1 MIYRYYNITPS
12 HSREIT
18 PSHSREIMIITK
30 HGKIEEIHL
39 EKIQERLKRLSEGL
53 NVEYINIAIKTAAG
67 IYPGV
72 TTSELDDLTEQ
83 ISANSIINSY
93 DYDIFAARI
102 YMEKLHK
109 STYKTI
115 SNIYQLNDEVT
126 NQFKNIINK
135 HCDEF
140 DEMIAEFERK
150 ASFSYMGLKTIE
162 STYLLRS
169 NNKDIILLP
178 ESHALYNYQQQYL
191 AALESSKKKTKISE
205 VKMFNNDIVKVEVPD
220 YTIDFDYTNLLQYSN
235 DDHDVA
241 KKLFSIITQT
251 YFNKVIERPA
261 HMFLRTAINL
271 HTPKNAIVLTSTALN
286 NIKNTYNMFMSKSF
300 IHASPTLMNSG
311 IHANQ
316 LASCFLINM
325 EDTSESIRTIC
336 HDVSIISKMS
346 GGIGISLSEIR
357 SAGSLISSSLG
368 QTKGIIPIMKN
379 LNELSRLWDQG
390 GKRKGKFAIYLEP
403 WHTEVR
409 EFLRSQHDDVKEEER
424 CKDLLLALW
433 VPDIFMDAVIS
444 NSDWYLMCPKECPNL
459 TNTYGDEFNK
469 LYYYYV
475 AMKKYKYVVKARS
488 IMELITATMTERG
501 VPYILFKDQCNK
513 KSNQKNL
520 GTIKCSN
527 LCAEI
532 LEYTST
538 NEYAVCN
545 LANVCLGHLMAD
557 TLAEMSIKRE
567 FILDLVKKASEERVK
582 VISDNAAT
590 GSTTPVY
597 DLSYY
602 ISNAISESQIIKNAV
617 QLFLMKVYNATQVL
631 VTNLN
636 NAIDKNNYPVEKT
649 KNSNLKHRPIGI
661 GIQGLADVFIQLGI
675 PFVCDFSKKIN
686 KQIAAYMYYAAL
698 ERSHELAVEF
708 GRDVLIDNIRSTS
721 NYNLNASVELV
732 SELIT
737 LSESPSNLSPKNEL
751 RIGSVLSNHIAGM
764 EAPHSFDAG
773 IVTSPR
779 KHSEIRNNT
788 PTNVIGSYDS
798 FAGSPIS
805 QGILQPHMWGLK
817 TEEFEPIYQKSWF
830 DLIEKCK
837 KGVRNSLLLSNMP
850 TQSTSHIMN
859 STECFEPITQ
869 LLFSKKTISGEFIQ
883 LNSHFQEDMCKL
895 GRWRDKNFRQQL
907 FELNG
912 NISTMDLPDY
922 IREIYKT
929 IWDIKPSDLIKMDAD
944 RGAYIC
950 QTQSSNRFLSNP
962 TNDRIYTMIKIAYE
976 NKLKTACYYLRSKPA
991 ANAIKFTITKETE
1004 KKKKYECNDDIC
1016 VACQ

>member
-1 MIYRYYNITPS
+1 
-12 HSREIT
+12 
-18 PSHSREIMIITK
+18 MIITK

-39 EKIQERLKRLSEGL
+39 EKIQERLKRLSNGL

-72 TTSELDDLTEQ
+72 TTSELDDLAEA

-109 STYKTI
+109 STYKSI
-115 SNIYQLNDEVT
+115 RDIYKLNDKVT
-126 NQFKNIINK
+126 SQFKQIIEK
-135 HCDEF
+135 HYEDF
-140 DEMIAEFERK
+140 DALVAEFESK
-150 ASFSYMGLKTIE
+150 ATFSYMGLKTIE

-178 ESHALYNYQQQYL
+178 ETHSLYMYQQQYIK
-191 AALESSKKKTKISE
+191 ALESASKKTKIVE
-205 VKMFNNDIVKVEVPD
+205 VELFDHSKTQIEVPD
-220 YTIDFDYTNLLQYSN
+220 HTIDFDYTNLLEYSGN
-235 DDHDVA
+235 DTDIA
-241 KKLFSIITQT
+241 KKLFTIITQT
-251 YFNKVIERPA
+251 YFDKVIERPA

-271 HTPKNAIVLTSTALN
+271 HVPLEVTLLTN
-286 NIKNTYNMFMSKSF
+286 NVMEMIKTTYYSFMSKSF

-311 IHANQ
+311 TEVNQ

-325 EDTSESIRTIC
+325 EDTSESIRSIC

-346 GGIGISLSEIR
+346 GGIGVSLSEIR
-357 SAGSLISSSLG
+357 SAGSTISSSLG
-368 QTKGIIPIMKN
+368 KTKGIIPIMKN

-403 WHTEVR
+403 WHTEIR
-409 EFLRSQHDDVKEEER
+409 EFLRSQNDDVNEEER

-444 NSDWYLMCPKECPNL
+444 DSDWYLMCPKECPNL
-459 TNTYGDEFNK
+459 TNTYGPEFAE
-469 LYYYYV
+469 LYYKYV

-488 IMELITATMTERG
+488 IMSQITATMTERG
-501 VPYILFKDQCNK
+501 VPYILFKDQCNL

-532 LEYTST
+532 LEYTSNT
-538 NEYAVCN
+538 EHAVCN

-557 TLAEMSIKRE
+557 TLAEMNVKRE
-567 FILDLVKKASEERVK
+567 FILELAQQGPDVVSQ
-582 VISDNAAT
+582 
-590 GSTTPVY
+590 
-597 DLSYY
+597 
-602 ISNAISESQIIKNAV
+602 SQIIKNAV
-617 QLFLMKVYNATQVL
+617 QLFLMKVYNSTQIL

-636 NAIDKNNYPVEKT
+636 NAIDKNNYPVERT
-649 KNSNLKHRPIGI
+649 RNSNMKHRPIGI

-675 PFVCDFSKKIN
+675 PFVCDYSKKIN
-686 KQIAAYMYYAAL
+686 KQISAYMYYAAL
-698 ERSHELAVEF
+698 ERSHELAVDSHMKYVSDSVRSLSTHDADDILNEMASSP
-708 GRDVLIDNIRSTS
+708 RDIKT
-721 NYNLNASVELV
+721 A
-732 SELIT
+732 
-737 LSESPSNLSPKNEL
+737 SPKHEYD
-751 RIGSVLSNHIAGM
+751 IGSKLSRSVVG
-764 EAPHSFDAG
+764 
-773 IVTSPR
+773 
-779 KHSEIRNNT
+779 SEYEK
-788 PTNVIGSYDS
+788 GSYES
-798 FAGSPIS
+798 FQNSPIS
-805 QGILQPHMWGLK
+805 KGILQPHMWGLK
-817 TEEFEPIYQKSWF
+817 TEEFEPIYNKSWT

-837 KGVRNSLLLSNMP
+837 RGIRNSLLLSNMP

-859 STECFEPITQ
+859 STECFEPLTQ

-883 LNSHFQEDMCKL
+883 LNSHFQSDMVIL
-895 GRWRDKNFRQQL
+895 GKWKDKSFRQKL

-922 IREIYKT
+922 IKNIYKT

-991 ANAIKFTITKETE
+991 ANAIKFTAAASSIEST